1 MNYATDFKSIRN
13 EVSAQEWQARLDLA
27 ACYRLVDAYGMT
39 DLIYNHITARIP
51 GTEHLLINLYGLLYK
66 EITAS
71 SLVKIDVEGNIVAKP
86 DTDYGINV
94 SGYVIHG
101 AIHKARPDVAC
112 VLHTHTRAGMAV
124 AAMKC
129 GLLPM
134 SQTSIRFVGHIG
146 YHDYEGPAIDT
157 DERERLV
164 RDLGPHDAMIMRNH
178 GLLTCGATIQQ
189 AFNTMYQLEMSCRS
203 QVDAMAARTELTMPG
218 ENVLAHTAHL
228 YQPGTRRPYGVLEW
242 PAMLRLLAAEAE
254 EFGLSAV
261 LALSSPDSMPQLS
274 AQKLSAIVITR
285 NEAAN
290 IGECLDGLAFCD
302 ERIVVDCGS
311 TDGTADIARGKGARV
326 EHHEWRGFGPQK
338 NFALSLATGD
348 WVLSIDADERV
359 TPELADAIKAAMAD
373 AVADGFELPRR
384 LELLRPADAAFR
396 LVSRLR
402 AAPVPPRQRAFRRRL
417 GPRARHLR
425 RHCQKAG

>member
-1 MNYATDFKSIRN
+1 VNYATDFKSIRN
-13 EVSAQEWQARLDLA
+13 EVSEPEWQARLDLA

-71 SLVKIDVEGNIVAKP
+71 SLVKIDVEGNIIAKP
-86 DTDYGINV
+86 DTDYSINV

-101 AIHKARPDVAC
+101 AIHKARPDVSC

-164 RDLGPHDAMIMRNH
+164 ADLGPHDAMIMRNH

-189 AFNTMYQLEMSCRS
+189 ALNTMYQLELSCRS
-203 QVDAMAARTELTMPG
+203 QVDALAGSTELTMPG

-228 YQPGTRRPYGVLEW
+228 YQPGARRPYGVLEW
-242 PAMLRLLAAEAE
+242 PAMLRLLAAEE
-254 EFGLSAV
+254 K
-261 LALSSPDSMPQLS
+261 SS
-274 AQKLSAIVITR
+274 
-285 NEAAN
+285 
-290 IGECLDGLAFCD
+290 GY
-302 ERIVVDCGS
+302 
-311 TDGTADIARGKGARV
+311 
-326 EHHEWRGFGPQK
+326 
-338 NFALSLATGD
+338 
-348 WVLSIDADERV
+348 
-359 TPELADAIKAAMAD
+359 
-373 AVADGFELPRR
+373 
-384 LELLRPADAAFR
+384 
-396 LVSRLR
+396 
-402 AAPVPPRQRAFRRRL
+402 PPYW
-417 GPRARHLR
+417 H
-425 RHCQKAG
+425 